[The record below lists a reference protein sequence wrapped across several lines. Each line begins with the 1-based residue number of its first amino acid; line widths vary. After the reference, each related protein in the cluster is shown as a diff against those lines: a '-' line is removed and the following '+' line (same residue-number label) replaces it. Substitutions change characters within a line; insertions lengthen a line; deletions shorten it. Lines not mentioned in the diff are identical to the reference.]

1 MSADYQI
8 ILPCHPDLR
17 QQLCQPLKAD
27 IAEGDRHVR
36 FVPKA
41 HISYRPVR

>member
-17 QQLCQPLKAD
+17 QQLCQPL
-27 IAEGDRHVR
+27 
-36 FVPKA
+36 
-41 HISYRPVR
+41 